1 MPCCNNYFAN
11 KDSQERAHQVWF
23 DVHWITLGEGRDR
36 CADERMDLCKR
47 SGDNTNEIGLTGLS
61 LSFSLGYERAGNRD
75 LACAGTNL
83 GPAGPHWD
91 RIPGGAREAHHRN
104 IVGIGTSSLI
114 KE

>member
-11 KDSQERAHQVWF
+11 KDAQERAHQVWF

-61 LSFSLGYERAGNRD
+61 LSLSLSDMKEPEIGIL
-75 LACAGTNL
+75 LA
-83 GPAGPHWD
+83 PA
-91 RIPGGAREAHHRN
+91 RI
-104 IVGIGTSSLI
+104 
-114 KE
+114 